1 MKKNNFLRNSH
12 LRRLIYAAVFLA
24 MAQVLPFVTGQI
36 PEIGKALCPMHLP
49 VILCGILCG
58 IPYGAA
64 VGFGA
69 PLLRSLL
76 FGVPVMNTALGM
88 AAELLALGA
97 LSGLFRR
104 LFPRRLPFLYLSLVC
119 AIAGGRL
126 ALAAAKFVINGI
138 AGTSFSF
145 FAYLAGNV
153 TNALPGILLQLVV
166 VPPLVLLLEK
176 LFPLEDPLL

>member
-1 MKKNNFLRNSH
+1 MKIILAKRGH
-12 LRRLIYAAVFLA
+12 LRRLIYAAVLLA
-24 MAQVLPFVTGQI
+24 MAQLLPFVTGQI
-36 PEIGKALCPMHLP
+36 PEIGKMLCPMHLP

-64 VGFGA
+64 VGFVA
-69 PLLRSLL
+69 PLLRSLI

-88 AAELLALGA
+88 AAELLALGVLA
-97 LSGLFRR
+97 GLFARI
-104 LFPRRLPFLYLSLVC
+104 LPKKIPYLYLSLVC

-145 FAYLAGNV
+145 FAYLAANV
-153 TNALPGILLQLVV
+153 MNALPGIVLQLVAI
-166 VPPLVLLLEK
+166 PPLVLLLRR
-176 LFPLEDPLL
+176 LFPIE

>member
-1 MKKNNFLRNSH
+1 MKKNVFMSGKH
-12 LRRLIYAAVFLA
+12 LHRLIYAGVFLA

-64 VGFGA
+64 VGFAA

-76 FGVPVMNTALGM
+76 FGVPAMNTALGM

-104 LFPRRLPFLYLSLVC
+104 FFPRRLPYLYLSLFL

-126 ALAAAKFVINGI
+126 MLAAAKFVINGI

-145 FAYLAGNV
+145 FAYLVGNV
-153 TNALPGILLQLVV
+153 TNALPGILLQLVA
-166 VPPLVLLLEK
+166 VPPLVILLEK
-176 LFPLEDPLL
+176 LFPLRE

>member
-1 MKKNNFLRNSH
+1 MRITFTKSTH
-12 LRRLIYAAVFLA
+12 LRRLIYGAALLA
-24 MAQVLPFVTGQI
+24 MAQLLPFVTGQI
-36 PEIGKALCPMHLP
+36 PEIGKMLCPMHLP

-64 VGFGA
+64 VGLVA

-88 AAELLALGA
+88 AAELLVLGVLA
-97 LSGLFRR
+97 GLFVRI
-104 LFPRRLPFLYLSLVC
+104 LPKKLPCLYLSLVC

-145 FAYLAGNV
+145 FAYLAANV
-153 TNALPGILLQLVV
+153 TNALPGIVLQLVAI
-166 VPPLVLLLEK
+166 PPLVLLLRR
-176 LFPLEDPLL
+176 LFPVE